1 MTDTSFDLIDIIRT
15 IQKRRVFIIVVTLV
29 CMALAG
35 VLLAMRKPKYK
46 AAARFLVNNPLYGDR
61 MTLFRNT
68 ESRWVDYFGG
78 DDDVDKVAALANS
91 DTVKGRIIRNSQF
104 QEVYKQDINDPK
116 GYAALM
122 GIFDKNFNLK
132 RSEYKDMEASYI
144 AYDPVTAANVA
155 NMSVSVLEEAWRNY
169 YTYMKMNMYNA
180 IKEQM
185 GKVDSSIA
193 VYTDSLANM
202 RERYGI
208 YSIISPG
215 RQNVISGDMKGG
227 GRNFGRGVEEIQN
240 IEAVKDQLVT
250 DKARYV
256 SVMNE
261 FEATMNKQMDFLKVT
276 SRAVPPTSRTGT
288 GVGTTLLAAA
298 LLGLFFSTLFALVQ
312 GYYRKL
318 NASAR

>member
-15 IQKRRVFIIVVTLV
+15 IQKRRMFILVITLV

-35 VLLAMRKPKYK
+35 VLLAIRKPKYK

-61 MTLFRNT
+61 MTMFRNT

-104 QEVYKQDINDPK
+104 QDVYKQDINTPK
-116 GYAALM
+116 GYAGLM

-132 RSEYKDMEASYI
+132 RSEYKDMEVTYI

-155 NMSVSVLEEAWRNY
+155 NMSVQVLEEAWRNY
-169 YTYMKMNMYNA
+169 YTYMKTNMYNS
-180 IKEQM
+180 IKDQM
-185 GKVDSSIA
+185 HRVDSSI
-193 VYTDSLANM
+193 VVLTDSLVNM
-202 RERYGI
+202 REKYGI

-227 GRNFGRGVEEIQN
+227 GKGYGRGVEEIQN
-240 IEAVKDQLVT
+240 VEAVKDQLVT

-256 SVMNE
+256 SLMNE
-261 FEATMNKQMDFLKVT
+261 FEATMNKNIDFLKMT
-276 SRAVPPTSRTGT
+276 TRATPPTSPTGA
-288 GVGTTLLAAA
+288 GVGTILIAAA
-298 LLGLFFSTLFALVQ
+298 LLGLFFSSLFVLVQ
-312 GYYRKL
+312 AYYSKL
-318 NASAR
+318 NAVVR